1 MIPDTPNTANG
12 TRSPSTTTIGA
23 SIAPNCA
30 ACVAHP
36 KAAFRTTVGNSSAVY
51 MNNRLYVA
59 AIPKIP
65 TTPHAILTNL
75 QYRILKFIYSDEEHE
90 LDYLHSD

>member
-1 MIPDTPNTANG
+1 
-12 TRSPSTTTIGA
+12 
-23 SIAPNCA
+23 
-30 ACVAHP
+30 
-36 KAAFRTTVGNSSAVY
+36 